1 MGLHTAIKTL
11 HAYSR
16 FYDIW
21 ALAGPAKA
29 SCRAHIMAD
38 LLDLPKIAQSKAGV
52 TALRDEFYK
61 QARIEGDC
69 IANREAAFIHYCKSL
84 QLD

>member
-11 HAYSR
+11 HTYSR
-16 FYDIW
+16 FYDRW

-52 TALRDEFYK
+52 TAIRDEFYK

-69 IANREAAFIHYCKSL
+69 IANREDAFIHFCKSL